1 MVSRELE
8 KECVV
13 VFDEAHNIDNVCIE
27 VCCLPPLRTPSHG
40 LSFGLLASLC
50 LSPDSVVHDAG
61 STHALAA
68 AWSLSGSTPFAARM
82 LQAAGLQWHALQ
94 ALSVTLRKQTLDGAM
109 RNVGK
114 LKAAVD
120 KCKETDAQRLT
131 NEYQRLVGGLQVT
144 LAHSGTVRGTWSC
157 SQESNPKLHTNGLCD
172 QDVLSTA
179 PQPGG

>member
-1 MVSRELE
+1 
-8 KECVV
+8 
-13 VFDEAHNIDNVCIE
+13 
-27 VCCLPPLRTPSHG
+27 
-40 LSFGLLASLC
+40 
-50 LSPDSVVHDAG
+50 
-61 STHALAA
+61 
-68 AWSLSGSTPFAARM
+68 
-82 LQAAGLQWHALQ
+82 
-94 ALSVTLRKQTLDGAM
+94 M

-172 QDVLSTA
+172 QGVLSTA